1 MLVRSADRKFKALF
15 TPRRRPRLPPGAGPP
30 RPPRRRGCSPGERG
44 GARSGQAALLGG
56 QRLGGSFTEVA
67 GLTRWQLGAI
77 KGEVDLG
84 KTLVMER
91 RPGLRF
97 GWRTDQLEPGRKIV
111 QTCVEGPGASSGKTL
126 TISLSDEP
134 HGRTLV
140 QLSDAGWREDDPH
153 LPLCNT
159 YWGEALSRLCAY
171 QENSET

>member
-1 MLVRSADRKFKALF
+1 MDSLCLRRKPACMINPSLCSCVARIGSLKHFS
-15 TPRRRPRLPPGAGPP
+15 RLAAGPASSRAP
-30 RPPRRRGCSPGERG
+30 GSPAERG

-97 GWRTDQLEPGRKIV
+97 GKVLQS
-111 QTCVEGPGASSGKTL
+111 C
-126 TISLSDEP
+126 
-134 HGRTLV
+134 
-140 QLSDAGWREDDPH
+140 
-153 LPLCNT
+153 
-159 YWGEALSRLCAY
+159 
-171 QENSET
+171 

>member
-1 MLVRSADRKFKALF
+1 MINPSLCSCVARIGSLKHFS
-15 TPRRRPRLPPGAGPP
+15 RRAAGPASP
-30 RPPRRRGCSPGERG
+30 RAPGRPHAAAARLQPGRERG

-97 GWRTDQLEPGRKIV
+97 GKVLQI
-111 QTCVEGPGASSGKTL
+111 C
-126 TISLSDEP
+126 
-134 HGRTLV
+134 
-140 QLSDAGWREDDPH
+140 
-153 LPLCNT
+153 
-159 YWGEALSRLCAY
+159 
-171 QENSET
+171 

>member
-15 TPRRRPRLPPGAGPP
+15 TPRRRPRLPPGA
-30 RPPRRRGCSPGERG
+30 RATPRRRGCSPAERG

-97 GWRTDQLEPGRKIV
+97 GKVLQS
-111 QTCVEGPGASSGKTL
+111 C
-126 TISLSDEP
+126 
-134 HGRTLV
+134 
-140 QLSDAGWREDDPH
+140 
-153 LPLCNT
+153 
-159 YWGEALSRLCAY
+159 
-171 QENSET
+171 

>member
-1 MLVRSADRKFKALF
+1 MRVGSLKHFS
-15 TPRRRPRLPPGAGPP
+15 
-30 RPPRRRGCSPGERG
+30 RRGAAAARQSAGAHGLDRQRCWG
-44 GARSGQAALLGG
+44 GSAW
-56 QRLGGSFTEVA
+56 GGSFTEVA

-159 YWGEALSRLCAY
+159 YGGEALSRLRAY